1 MYLKEYIY
9 SFLYTHYMKNITL
22 FSKIILV
29 SVFAVVLLGTSAP
42 VVRADGYDGSFSG
55 SGVNTGTYSGSY
67 NTPGYTTPSTPSQ
80 TPAATYR
87 PANNSSV
94 VTNDYRTYDNSF
106 ADNSSNY
113 YGGNSYPY
121 YSSGGS
127 NYPRYGG
134 GYSSGYSSGYGYGA
148 GNTYSLGLSYNP
160 TKTVIT
166 NTNVNNNGYVPKPIT
181 HTPRP
186 SRDEVRCDITASDT
200 SIEEG
205 DSTTLEYETEGDV
218 DEAVINNGVGRVDE
232 DGGEVRVRPR
242 KDTTYRLTVEG
253 RDGSDT
259 CTVTIR
265 VDEEDDDRNSNV
277 TLLSEPT
284 NNRLTSVYI
293 SDLPYTGVD
302 LGTFGPLYI
311 ALALIAMIGAG
322 YFVMKKTVPALAN
335 ASTDTITPV
344 LPIVMESVSA
354 PVATEVKAASTL
366 DVHAFVSALLSGDQN
381 EAVDV
386 LEQAIEA
393 GIDAKLFMV
402 RAKNALAQVIS
413 HRTNGD
419 YADLKTVALAK
430 DASNETIA
438 EIVNTLGEAIIARA

>member
-22 FSKIILV
+22 FSKIVLV
-29 SVFAVVLLGTSAP
+29 SVFAVVLSVSGGSTAFASGTDWL
-42 VVRADGYDGSFSG
+42 VGSG
-55 SGVNTGTYSGSY
+55 SSASYAAPTNSSNSATYK
-67 NTPGYTTPSTPSQ
+67 PSTPAPSQ
-80 TPAATYR
+80 TPAPVSRQGDNCVY
-87 PANNSSV
+87 NSCNYNEGDV
-94 VTNDYRTYDNSF
+94 YNYGDNVQ
-106 ADNSSNY
+106 
-113 YGGNSYPY
+113 YPY

-134 GYSSGYSSGYGYGA
+134 GYGSGYGYSSGYGYGA

-181 HTPRP
+181 YTPRP

-344 LPIVMESVSA
+344 LPTVMESVSA